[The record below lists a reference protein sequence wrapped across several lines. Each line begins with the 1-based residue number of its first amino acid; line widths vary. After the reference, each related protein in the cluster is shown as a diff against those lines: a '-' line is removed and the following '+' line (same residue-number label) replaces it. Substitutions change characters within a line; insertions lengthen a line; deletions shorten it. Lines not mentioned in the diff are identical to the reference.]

1 MNRYHIVFGVIG
13 ILLISLACGGIGL
26 AYEHDLTG
34 DYAVWAPDLVEQA
47 AIVQKIPGTSSATVI
62 VDSMV
67 VAYGWND
74 DFIIAK
80 QHPNLD
86 GFDQVDTGLTHW
98 FIVQVATGDVYG
110 PLAEKEYLQYRKE
123 FNIPDDLDFTRTI
136 EPNR

>member
-1 MNRYHIVFGVIG
+1 MSRRR
-13 ILLISLACGGIGL
+13 ILVLALCLLFASLACGGIGL

-47 AIVQKIPGTSSATVI
+47 AVVQKMPGTSSATVV

-86 GFDQVDTGLTHW
+86 GFSQVDTGLTHW
-98 FIVQVATGDVYG
+98 FIVRVATGDVYG
-110 PLAEKEYLQYRKE
+110 PLTEEEYLQHRGE
-123 FNIPDDLDFTRTI
+123 LGIPDEVDFTRVI
-136 EPNR
+136 EP

>member
-1 MNRYHIVFGVIG
+1 MNRRRAVALALC
-13 ILLISLACGGIGL
+13 LLVASLACGGIGL
-26 AYEHDLTG
+26 AYEHDLTR

-47 AIVQKIPGTSSATVI
+47 AIVEKIPGTSSATVV

-86 GFDQVDTGLTHW
+86 GFSQVDTSLTYW
-98 FIVQVATGDVYG
+98 FIVRVATGDVYG
-110 PLAEKEYLQYRKE
+110 PLTEEEYLQHRRE
-123 FNIPDDLDFTRTI
+123 FSMPDELDFTRI
-136 EPNR
+136 IGP